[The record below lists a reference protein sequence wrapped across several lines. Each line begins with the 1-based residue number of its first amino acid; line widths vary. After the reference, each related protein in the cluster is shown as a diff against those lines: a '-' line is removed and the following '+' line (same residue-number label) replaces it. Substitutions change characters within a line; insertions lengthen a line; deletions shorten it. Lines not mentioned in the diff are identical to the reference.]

1 MQAIRKGDQV
11 KVIAGNDRGKEGE
24 VLQVSPKE
32 SRILVRGV
40 NVIKRH
46 QRPTSRQREGGI
58 VEREAQI
65 HVSNALVI
73 CPECDHPTRVGF
85 QRDED
90 GVKMRVCRQCGEM
103 FD

>member
-32 SRILVRGV
+32 RRILVRGV

-46 QRPTSRQREGGI
+46 QRPTSRQHEGGI
-58 VEREAQI
+58 VEREAPI
-65 HVSNALVI
+65 HVSNAMVV
-73 CPECDHPTRVGF
+73 CPECDHPARVGF

-90 GVKMRVCRQCGEM
+90 GAKMRVCRQCGEM